1 MDRLRIRRFKID
13 DLQALYELLSDEE
26 VMRYIEPPY
35 SFPQTEAFLHSA
47 GLALSPLIYAVETA
61 NRDFVGYVIY
71 HDYDEESKEIGW
83 VLRRA
88 FWGRGYAGKLTKQLI
103 EKAYAEGKSAVLEC
117 SPAQAVTKHIAE
129 KFGFSYSKQR
139 DGCEVYQLD
148 RNAWFHVACIDPQTF
163 VISEYRHPEEPHC
176 YLLCGE
182 TEAVLIDT
190 GLGISNLRA
199 IVDSLTGLPLTVLT
213 THVHW
218 DHIGAHRLFA
228 RFAVHEA
235 EKDWIADCFPLST
248 ERVKA
253 QLCSEPCSF
262 PASFDPESY
271 RIFQGEPQLILHDGD
286 RFDLGGRTVEVIHTP
301 GHSPGHCCF
310 YEPERKYL
318 YSGDLIYKGCLDAF
332 YPSTD
337 PQLFYRSVKRLRD
350 YEIRRI
356 FPGHHDL
363 ALPVSLIEE
372 IETAFSLLERQGKLK
387 QGKGVFDFGA
397 FQIHI

>member
-1 MDRLRIRRFKID
+1 M
-13 DLQALYELLSDEE
+13 
-26 VMRYIEPPY
+26 
-35 SFPQTEAFLHSA
+35 
-47 GLALSPLIYAVETA
+47 
-61 NRDFVGYVIY
+61 
-71 HDYDEESKEIGW
+71 
-83 VLRRA
+83 
-88 FWGRGYAGKLTKQLI
+88 
-103 EKAYAEGKSAVLEC
+103 
-117 SPAQAVTKHIAE
+117 TKHIAE
-129 KFGFSYSKQR
+129 KFGFSYLGQR

-148 RNAWFHVACIDPQTF
+148 RDSWFHVACIDPQTF

-190 GLGISNLRA
+190 GLGISDLRA
-199 IVDSLTGLPLTVLT
+199 VVDSLTRLPLTVLT

-228 RFAVHEA
+228 RIAVHEA
-235 EKDWIADCFPLST
+235 EKDWIEDRFPLST
-248 ERVKA
+248 DRVKA

-387 QGKGVFDFGA
+387 QGKGVFEFGA
-397 FQIHI
+397 FRIHI